1 MQQSNAPSKI
11 YVPFAQNDS
20 SKVNVPVTTTDA
32 TRASQS
38 LGFPPL
44 TGQPPESG
52 GVPPQLEDFNGAIN
66 QIASIA
72 WWVMGGNFYQYDAT
86 FAASSYIGGYANGAK
101 LLRLDNTGDWLNTVD
116 NNVTNPDATD
126 GTAANWTPGY
136 TYGAA
141 SISVSST
148 AITVRPVQAAKK
160 ILILTG
166 TLSANTT
173 VTLPAWVYEWTI
185 INNTAMVTFTLLLNT
200 ATGTGVY
207 LQAGVQSVRGDGTN
221 IVQDAKS
228 TAPATTPT
236 QYPQAQQVTSG
247 ALWTATAGGTA
258 NALTA
263 SLPFSPNTIA
273 SGQEFTV
280 VATAANTSTTV
291 TLALTLGS
299 ASAVTY
305 NVTKGNNAALA
316 AGDIPAAGYPCT
328 FAYNPTTG
336 AMVMLN
342 PATGVGSQSGRLI
355 NTIYYSVVAQT
366 VTISIASPGVITYSS
381 SSALPRAN
389 APIVFS
395 TTGALP
401 TGITAGTTYYVL
413 SPSGTTSNIS
423 TTPGGT
429 AINTTGSQSGTQTV
443 ANPSYTKATNN
454 PSYVITEVWGG
465 GGGGGG
471 VAAIN
476 GGGGGGAS
484 GSYSRQKLLSASLLT
499 SETITIG
506 AGGTAGANTGGAGG
520 TGGTSSFGSHSSAP
534 GGGGGAGSTATS
546 AAYSG
551 GASSVGV
558 GGDLNLYGQPGF
570 LTVYASAGGTMSGAG
585 GCTSLGGG
593 GIGLASTTSAGAAGA
608 NNSGSGGSG
617 AVSIASTAGV
627 GGVGGSGFVIVY
639 EYA

>member
-44 TGQPPESG
+44 TGEPPESG

-72 WWVMGGNFYQYDAT
+72 WWVMGGNFYPYDAT

-136 TYGAA
+136 NYGAA
-141 SISVSST
+141 SIAVSST

-200 ATGTGVY
+200 ASGTGVY
-207 LQAGVQSVRGDGTN
+207 LQAGALSVRGDGTN

-263 SLPFSPNTIA
+263 SLSFSPNTIA

-280 VATAANTSTTV
+280 VAAAANTSTTV

-299 ASAVTY
+299 AAAVTY

-316 AGDIPAAGYPCT
+316 QGDIPAAGYPCV
-328 FAYNPTTG
+328 FVYNPTTG
-336 AMVMLN
+336 AVVLTN
-342 PATGVGSQSGRLI
+342 PATGIVPTPTVFPSISVAVASNALTGTFNATAIIPFRNATLTSGAPVSATIAANLTLVVPSTATLGTIAATQARLI
-355 NTIYYSVVAQT
+355 WLLLYNGGTPVLGVVNLAGGVNLDET
-366 VTISIASPGVITYSS
+366 TLIS
-381 SSALPRAN
+381 
-389 APIVFS
+389 S
-395 TTGALP
+395 TAISTGATSNNVVYSTAAITSSP
-401 TGITAGTTYYVL
+401 FRVIGFCDITESTAGTWATAPTVVQGIGGQALAALSSLGYGVGTSPSNSYGVTYY
-413 SPSGTTSNIS
+413 
-423 TTPGGT
+423 
-429 AINTTGSQSGTQTV
+429 NTTGRTKQIFVTGQS
-443 ANPSYTKATNN
+443 A
-454 PSYVITEVWGG
+454 
-465 GGGGGG
+465 
-471 VAAIN
+471 
-476 GGGGGGAS
+476 
-484 GSYSRQKLLSASLLT
+484 
-499 SETITIG
+499 
-506 AGGTAGANTGGAGG
+506 TAGDFLVQVNGRVQGRMYQIVNV
-520 TGGTSSFGSHSSAP
+520 SC
-534 GGGGGAGSTATS
+534 
-546 AAYSG
+546 
-551 GASSVGV
+551 GV
-558 GGDLNLYGQPGF
+558 GGTVPPNGSYIVNGPG
-570 LTVYASAGGTMSGAG
+570 VPVV
-585 GCTSLGGG
+585 TSW
-593 GIGLASTTSAGAAGA
+593 TEQT
-608 NNSGSGGSG
+608 
-617 AVSIASTAGV
+617 
-627 GGVGGSGFVIVY
+627 
-639 EYA
+639 